1 MKAIC
6 IDNENVSQ
14 WVTVGKWYDIIE
26 DNSNGFEI
34 KGNIYAGT
42 STEQTTKHLSQGKD
56 FYVLVKNES
65 GWKLIDRKHFRTESE
80 LREEKLKKLGI

>member
-26 DNSNGFEI
+26 D
-34 KGNIYAGT
+34 AT
-42 STEQTTKHLSQGKD
+42 S